1 MSNNLI
7 EFAKL
12 IFDGEAKAPYAIQ
25 MQYEDYDSI
34 ESLFEVLLH
43 LVVYGMKIK
52 ELSIS
57 NINDLK
63 PYFHSIGTNFNLN
76 MIEYSEY
83 EFLTNPKYLKRYC
96 NISQKTFQDND
107 LNNLQFILSRNY
119 SSVDKIENLVA
130 CYIHEIPNNF
140 NESFI
145 AFINFDFNLKFPI

>member
-25 MQYEDYDSI
+25 MQFDDYDSI

-63 PYFHSIGTNFNLN
+63 PYFHSIGTNFNID

-119 SSVDKIENLVA
+119 NSVDKIENLVA
-130 CYIHEIPNNF
+130 CYTHEIPNNF

-145 AFINFDFNLKFPI
+145 AFINFDFNLKF